1 MDGFVVNE
9 DGVIADTIQEKLD
22 TGIIT
27 DDTLVLED
35 ADKKA
40 RDEEER
46 KKSERKPSMVKLPGR
61 DEYLLLPDRESVLRF
76 EPIDDFAVETDVET
90 QNAQVSTHTHRK
102 KKKTWNYKDPLTRPR
117 PPTPLLQRE
126 ASWWG
131 RLYVENF
138 PLSFQYVRRER
149 RRCCCHPK
157 AAAQLCCRPALLPPC
172 SASALLCSASAGP
185 RVYAPAAVAGAL
197 HCSFLHR

>member
-1 MDGFVVNE
+1 MLPCLLVALSLASATGLPSASPGSRLPLSLASILIAAPHFLPNSPSSSVFTEAADEPIPEIVGGRKKRRKFGMDGFVVNE

-102 KKKTWNYKDPLTRPR
+102 KK
-117 PPTPLLQRE
+117 
-126 ASWWG
+126 
-131 RLYVENF
+131 
-138 PLSFQYVRRER
+138 ER
-149 RRCCCHPK
+149 RLGIIKIR
-157 AAAQLCCRPALLPPC
+157 
-172 SASALLCSASAGP
+172 
-185 RVYAPAAVAGAL
+185 
-197 HCSFLHR
+197 